1 MDKWTSGAAYD
12 LWMGRWSRLLAD
24 EFLQWLNLPAGRQW
38 LDVCCGSGVMSQAIG
53 ERWSPA
59 GVVGIDMAPAQVAF
73 AREHRASPRIV
84 FTAGDAMA
92 LPFRDANFD
101 VATCGLG
108 LNYVPDSSRVLQEM
122 QRVVRPQG
130 TVAAYVWDYAEKAR
144 FLREFWDAALAV
156 DPEAPAFDQARR
168 FPLCTRD
175 GLERLFAGAGLE
187 HVRLQAI
194 EITTRFAN
202 FEDYW
207 EPLCSKQGSAPNYL
221 ASRDAATRNAIHERL
236 KARLAA
242 GAQGPI
248 VLPAR
253 AWAVS
258 GRRP

>member
-24 EFLQWLNLPAGRQW
+24 EFLQWLDPPAARQW

-53 ERWSPA
+53 ERCSPA
-59 GVVGIDMAPAQVAF
+59 GVVGIDMAPAQVGF
-73 AREHRASPRIV
+73 AREHRGLGHIV
-84 FTAGDAMA
+84 FSVGDASA
-92 LPFRDANFD
+92 LPFRDASFD
-101 VATCGLG
+101 IAACGLG

-122 QRVVRPQG
+122 QRVVRPLG
-130 TVAAYVWDYAEKAR
+130 TVAAYVWDYAEGAR

-194 EITTRFAN
+194 EITTCFAN
-202 FEDYW
+202 FEEYW
-207 EPLCSKQGSAPNYL
+207 EPLCSEQGSAPNYL
-221 ASRDAATRNAIHERL
+221 ASRNAATRHAIRERL

-242 GAQGPI
+242 DAQGAI